1 VGDGVIPREG
11 YQRSRTEMM
20 RPPRPD
26 SGSSD
31 LDDMEDDED
40 DRRSDH
46 QAATRIQAMFRGY
59 RERKSL
65 GRLFDPNIS
74 NALDESVAEDVRDRT
89 QVSQAARIQRQ
100 IHSFCFLPYSLT
112 PHPAQHAWSII
123 SVSLVSFSENNV
135 RSTHFFVLGVWDIY
149 NGGGTWLI
157 NKLGLDVCGVFAV
170 HKCVCVVVCCVCVCV
185 RVCLW

>member
-1 VGDGVIPREG
+1 
-11 YQRSRTEMM
+11 M

-46 QAATRIQAMFRGY
+46 QAATRIQAVFRGY

-100 IHSFCFLPYSLT
+100 IHSFCFLPYSHTPPT
-112 PHPAQHAWSII
+112 PHPLLLSCHLLSHTTPSPAR
-123 SVSLVSFSENNV
+123 LVHYF
-135 RSTHFFVLGVWDIY
+135 RVLGVLLREQRAIY
-149 NGGGTWLI
+149 PL
-157 NKLGLDVCGVFAV
+157 LRFRGVGYI
-170 HKCVCVVVCCVCVCV
+170 
-185 RVCLW
+185 